1 MAGGCPSAP
10 AICPYSARSA
20 FGGAVAAEWCAHGP
34 KGANGRAGDGPP
46 ANRERWK
53 AWQTIAKEGSRPRDA
68 RGGGAHALS
77 LAFDSAEYALSALR
91 GLSCIASGLAVT
103 ELSGHVYSGDAW
115 GLVAD
120 ITDAAADAL
129 GREFYGGAG
138 PSA

>member
-1 MAGGCPSAP
+1 MADDSE
-10 AICPYSARSA
+10 RR
-20 FGGAVAAEWCAHGP
+20 FEAAECG
-34 KGANGRAGDGPP
+34 G
-46 ANRERWK
+46 
-53 AWQTIAKEGSRPRDA
+53 
-68 RGGGAHALS
+68 GGGAHTLS